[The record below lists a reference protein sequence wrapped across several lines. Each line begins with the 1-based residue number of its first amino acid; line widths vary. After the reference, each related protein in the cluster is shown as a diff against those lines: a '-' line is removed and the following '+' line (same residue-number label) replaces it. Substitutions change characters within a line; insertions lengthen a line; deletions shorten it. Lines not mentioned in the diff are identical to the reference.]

1 MTPAEVNGLA
11 LFGGNVGSFHG
22 PLLVVS
28 NYINKQGLPDIVEDE
43 ARKQGAV
50 PQWRSIH
57 KLLQLVTRKLKAF
70 VKETRN
76 RAKALL
82 VASNDAKADFAAT
95 RKKAVTYYRWF
106 EQVTDLFTT
115 IAQFLK
121 KIADELKTLDKSAL
135 IAMTKFRNQLK
146 IMKAYE
152 QDVHV
157 AYKTLMTV

>member
-11 LFGGNVGSFHG
+11 LFGDNVGGFYG
-22 PLLVVS
+22 PLLIVS
-28 NYINKQGLPDIVEDE
+28 NYINKQGLPDVVEDE

-50 PQWRSIH
+50 PQWRTIH
-57 KLLQLVTRKLKAF
+57 KLMQMVTKKLKAF
-70 VKETRN
+70 VKETKN

-82 VASNDAKADFAAT
+82 VASNDAKTDFAAT

-106 EQVTDLFTT
+106 EQVTDLFTM

-121 KIADELKTLDKSAL
+121 KIADELKNLEKDTW
-135 IAMTKFRNQLK
+135 IAITKFRNQLK
-146 IMKAYE
+146 IMKSYE